1 MRFIN
6 AFLRLMHISSTLMWV
21 GLSFSD
27 TLFVIPA
34 QKAAREKGVDVTREL
49 YYPKGMLK
57 AYPFVA
63 LVSAMTG
70 VLLYLT
76 GIRKHF
82 SPQGNVVLGIGAI
95 SGAAAFI
102 HGLPLH
108 QAYDDHDFAAR
119 LVAENPTPEN
129 VVMLDSSLD
138 QLQRS
143 AWISHSLMILATLG
157 MGSARYL

>member
-6 AFLRLMHISSTLMWV
+6 AFLRLIHISSTLMWV

-76 GIRKHF
+76 GSRRHF

-108 QAYDDHDFAAR
+108 QSYDDHDFAAR